1 MKVNWARPPEVA
13 PEVRVRVLPLP
24 KVMTFELK
32 EDMVPPYVAETA
44 MVAPIPPF
52 VATIVDWLMVSAPLP
67 NPKKKVEAD
76 VAVLVEN
83 ESFPLPP
90 TIEVPVRV
98 VAPMVSTPS
107 PPRMVELER
116 VPV

>member
-1 MKVNWARPPEVA
+1 
-13 PEVRVRVLPLP
+13 
-24 KVMTFELK
+24 
-32 EDMVPPYVAETA
+32 
-44 MVAPIPPF
+44 MVAPIPPA
-52 VATIVDWLMVSAPLP
+52 VEVTLDWLMVSAPLP

-90 TIEVPVRV
+90 TIEVPERV

-107 PPRMVELER
+107 PPRIVELVR